1 MTLSFSLF
9 EVILIAT
16 FLVYRITFM
25 LNSEEGPGQVF
36 RKFRQW
42 VGVQYD
48 EHNHPTATNW
58 RAEAVLCFYCLSIW
72 IGGATTLLIAGGL
85 ILSHVEI
92 TPFLIVALL
101 MLPFAL
107 SGAAVFI
114 YKLVG

>member
-1 MTLSFSLF
+1 MSLSLF
-9 EVILIAT
+9 EIIVIAAL
-16 FLVYRITFM
+16 LVYRITFM
-25 LNSEEGPGQVF
+25 LNSEEGPGHVF
-36 RKFRQW
+36 KKFRQW

-48 EHNHPTATNW
+48 DHDRPKATNW

-72 IGGATTLLIAGGL
+72 IGGAATLLIAGGL

-92 TPFLIVALL
+92 TAILLVVLL

-107 SGAAVFI
+107 SGAAIFI